1 MTILFSNT
9 GAYNDS
15 TLVYHL
21 FSSFV
26 MTQTISSQT
35 PSFQTVIEMVE
46 ALSIEEQDLLFS
58 LVQKHR
64 IVDRRQ
70 AILQRSIEAQTAF
83 EAGTAKVGTAEEAI
97 ADLFGDEECER

>member
-1 MTILFSNT
+1 
-9 GAYNDS
+9 
-15 TLVYHL
+15 
-21 FSSFV
+21 
-26 MTQTISSQT
+26 MTQTISPQAS
-35 PSFQTVIEMVE
+35 PFQTVIELVE

-83 EAGTAKVGTAEEAI
+83 ETGTAKVGTVEEAI
-97 ADLFGDEECER
+97 SDLFRDEDCER